1 MARRVVETSGPGSVS
16 ALRTANEARILGQ
29 LETGELTQAELARA
43 TGLAPATVS
52 NIVRSLVGEGVVRVS
67 TVKGQPKRVRLE
79 RHSGVA
85 VGIDYGHR
93 HVTVAAAELDGT
105 ILAED
110 RIDIGSNV
118 SAVDGVDAIADL
130 FYRVLERIGV
140 DETGLVG
147 LGMGL
152 PAPIDSGTGQVG
164 SPSILPGWVG
174 VDAARLVSERLGL
187 LVQVDND
194 ANLGALGELRWGN
207 GRGVR
212 DFAYIKLSE
221 GVGAGLIVNGE
232 LFRGRNGIAGE
243 IGHTTMDE
251 FGTVCRCGN
260 RGCLE
265 TIAAARTVIQLL
277 EPVRGPGLT
286 IADVVQ
292 KAGQGDAACARV
304 LADTGRHVGAAVANL
319 CNVFNPERI
328 LIGGE
333 LAQAGELLLS
343 PLREVVRR
351 QGIPT
356 ATANLQIMPAQLG
369 PRAQVLGALGLA
381 MSRRS
386 HSVTGADVHE
396 VNI

>member
-1 MARRVVETSGPGSVS
+1 MTRRAVESSGPGSVS
-16 ALRTANEARILGQ
+16 ALRSANQGRILGH
-29 LETGELTQAELARA
+29 LESGAELTQAELARA

-52 NIVRSLVGEGVVRVS
+52 NIVRGLVADGVLAVS
-67 TVKGQPKRVRLE
+67 TAKGQPKRVRLQGDP
-79 RHSGVA
+79 GVA

-93 HVTVAAAELDGT
+93 HVTVAAARLDGE

-110 RIDIGSNV
+110 RIDLGSNV
-118 SAVDGVDAIADL
+118 SAAHAVEAINGL
-130 FYRVLERIGV
+130 FHRVLDHIGV
-140 DETGLVG
+140 DESSLVG

-152 PAPIDSGTGQVG
+152 PAPIDSSTGQVG

-174 VDAARLVSERLGL
+174 VDAAKLVSARLGMP
-187 LVQVDND
+187 VHVDND

-207 GRGVR
+207 GRGIR

-286 IADVVQ
+286 IAEVVRL
-292 KAGQGDAACARV
+292 AEEGDAACARV

-333 LAQAGELLLS
+333 LAQAGELLLT

-356 ATANLQIMPAQLG
+356 ATANLQILPAELG
-369 PRAQVLGALGLA
+369 ARAQVLGALNLA
-381 MSRRS
+381 MSQR
-386 HSVTGADVHE
+386 TLGFDNVHE
-396 VNI
+396 LNA